1 MVYVPELTS
10 EVDNTN
16 FIEHD
21 IFHSISYEM
30 KGITCDRSFVRCMI
44 LHSLMVVANRNV
56 LSWHKKQNE
65 SIWNEYEKR
74 KEHMKRDLFR
84 MKFELEHEDI
94 NLTSSWLG
102 WPQIKNELES
112 FENKKLTEVFIP
124 NLFYFSSI
132 RTIWCTWC
140 VLFPFPLCFGVRV
153 CWEIDCII
161 LPLEVVLTHPRIGWA
176 FHTHTLSFVFF
187 SSLSSLHFHLFTL
200 CGHVS
205 CVFVPFPLSLCV
217 GCVGRWAPRSLDG
230 DSHHLMIEW
239 SFNPLTLLSYTLWFS
254 LSSLYFHLFTLCGH
268 VSRVVIMMWVGSA
281 FGWKDTLCLLL

>member
-1 MVYVPELTS
+1 MVYVPEWTS

-21 IFHSISYEM
+21 IIHSISYEM

-124 NLFYFSSI
+124 SLFYFSSI
-132 RTIWCTWC
+132 RTIWCPWC

-176 FHTHTLSFVFF
+176 FHTHTLTHSNSHPSHSFI
-187 SSLSSLHFHLFTL
+187 SISLHFVDMSHVCLFP
-200 CGHVS
+200 S
-205 CVFVPFPLSLCV
+205 LSLFV
-217 GCVGRWAPRSLDG
+217 LGVWGDG
-230 DSHHLMIEW
+230 L
-239 SFNPLTLLSYTLWFS
+239 FNPWMGTHTIRWSSGLSIHSLSYLTHSDSPSHPFISIS
-254 LSSLYFHLFTLCGH
+254 LHFVDMSH
-268 VSRVVIMMWVGSA
+268 VW
-281 FGWKDTLCLLL
+281 